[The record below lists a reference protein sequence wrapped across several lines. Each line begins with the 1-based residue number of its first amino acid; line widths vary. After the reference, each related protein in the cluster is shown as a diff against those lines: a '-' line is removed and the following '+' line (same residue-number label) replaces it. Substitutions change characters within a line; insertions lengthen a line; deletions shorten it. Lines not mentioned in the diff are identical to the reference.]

1 MVKKLDWEIFPL
13 LNICKIIKQLGYYY
27 KKGMKFIM
35 SSFVI
40 KLIAIVTMLCDHSGD
55 AILGHFSILNVIGRI
70 AFPLFCFQIVI
81 GYKHTKNVKKY
92 LSRLFIF
99 GLISQIP
106 FSLFTY
112 SYLGR
117 LDLLNVYFT
126 LALGLLAVYILDTF
140 PKKYKIIAIG
150 LGIILM
156 VIAELAQ
163 TDYGWFGVC
172 LIICIYLFYN
182 DKNATQK
189 TEAIVIS
196 SGSNNI
202 ASDTISSKNVAPQA
216 IRQKS
221 ENAITYFNNN
231 ILFTIV
237 LFALILIKFSNY
249 FSMGSYY
256 TYLGLVQIIGTFF
269 PIIFMLLY
277 NGKKGPSMKYAFYVF
292 YPVHLLILVAI
303 HYMI

>member
-1 MVKKLDWEIFPL
+1 
-13 LNICKIIKQLGYYY
+13 
-27 KKGMKFIM
+27 M

-40 KLIAIVTMLCDHSGD
+40 KLIAIITMLCDHSGD
-55 AILGHFSILNVIGRI
+55 AIIGHFSILNIIGRI

-92 LSRLFIF
+92 LLRLFIF
-99 GLISQIP
+99 GFISQIP
-106 FSLFTY
+106 FGLFTY

-117 LDLLNVYFT
+117 FDLLNVYFT
-126 LALGLLAVYILDTF
+126 LALGLLAIYIFDTF
-140 PKKYKIIAIG
+140 SKKYKPIAIV
-150 LGIILM
+150 LDIFLM

-182 DKNATQK
+182 DKK
-189 TEAIVIS
+189 YI
-196 SGSNNI
+196 
-202 ASDTISSKNVAPQA
+202 
-216 IRQKS
+216 QKS
-221 ENAITYFNNN
+221 ENSVTYFNNN

-237 LFALILIKFSNY
+237 FFALVLIKFSNY
-249 FSMGSYY
+249 FSVGSYY
-256 TYLGLVQIIGTFF
+256 LGIVQIIGTFF
-269 PIIFMLLY
+269 PIVFMLLY
-277 NGKKGPSMKYAFYVF
+277 NGKKGPSMKYVFYAF

>member
-27 KKGMKFIM
+27 KKGIKFIM

-126 LALGLLAVYILDTF
+126 LTLGLLAVYILDTF
-140 PKKYKIIAIG
+140 PKKYKIIAIV
-150 LGIILM
+150 LDIIIM

-182 DKNATQK
+182 DK
-189 TEAIVIS
+189 
-196 SGSNNI
+196 
-202 ASDTISSKNVAPQA
+202 
-216 IRQKS
+216 
-221 ENAITYFNNN
+221 NAITYFNNN